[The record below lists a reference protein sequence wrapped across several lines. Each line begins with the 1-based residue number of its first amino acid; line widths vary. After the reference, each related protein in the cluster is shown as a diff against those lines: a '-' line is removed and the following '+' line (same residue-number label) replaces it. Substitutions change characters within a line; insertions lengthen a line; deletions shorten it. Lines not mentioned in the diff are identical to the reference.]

1 MSKLWKLLIISLS
14 LWSCN
19 NEIKVAAPWKET
31 LVVYGLLNPAAQ
43 VNYIRIQKAFLDPDG
58 NAFQFV
64 QTGDSIYPGS
74 LQVKLVV
81 RKNGSTIDTLFPQ
94 LVDGELEGIKKDT
107 GLFANAPNFLYKITD
122 KIFDSRLIT
131 GGKED
136 YEYELFVK
144 NLKTGYECTAKTAT
158 TGLLESLYPVTPD
171 SKDITINDKINSNVT
186 VFYREG
192 RNVKSYDMVIRFWYK
207 EVQISDTNVQA
218 VKSFDWFIF
227 KNKPTKSI
235 QGYETQQITV
245 SGSVFYEILGAIIQ
259 PNIDTK
265 REALYCDVEYYGAG
279 EDLYTFIQVNQ
290 PSIGIIQKKP
300 EYGNIINGLGI
311 FSSCYVTAIKKVPV
325 SADMKITLK
334 NSNYTKK
341 LNF

>member
-19 NEIKVAAPWKET
+19 NEIKIAAPWKET
-31 LVVYGLLNPAAQ
+31 IVVYGLLDPAAP

-64 QTGDSIYPGS
+64 QTADSIYPGK
-74 LQVKLVV
+74 LEVKIVV

-107 GLFANAPNFLYKITD
+107 GLFSNAPNYLYKISD

-136 YEYELFVK
+136 YEYELQVK
-144 NLKTGYECTAKTAT
+144 NKATGYQCYAKTAT
-158 TGLLESLYPVTPD
+158 TGLLESLYPVTPI
-171 SKDITINDKINSNVT
+171 SKDITIYDKANSNVT
-186 VFYREG
+186 VYYREG
-192 RNVKSYDMVIRFWYK
+192 RNVKTYDMLIRFWYK
-207 EVQISDTNVQA
+207 EIQKSDTNVQTL
-218 VKSFDWFIF
+218 KSFDWFIL
-227 KNKPTKSI
+227 KNKPTKTI
-235 QGYETQQITV
+235 EGYETQMTTV
-245 SGSVFYEILGAIIQ
+245 SGSIFYEILNAKIKPDVDIR
-259 PNIDTK
+259 

-290 PSIGIIQKKP
+290 PSLGIIQKKP
-300 EYGNIINGLGI
+300 EYSNVTNGLGI
-311 FSSCYVTAIKKVPV
+311 FSSRYITAIKKVPV
-325 SADMKITLK
+325 SADMKIALK
-334 NSNYTKK
+334 NSNYTKN